1 MHNVNLATVVIIT
14 IFSFCYL
21 FITAWQTAKQKLDIY
36 DLFML
41 SMVAVI
47 PLAFVLFPE
56 LTFSLTRMMGVT
68 FPFVLMFGILLV
80 TLFANIHRFS
90 TKIHLLEK
98 DNRLLIQE
106 VSLLKARIDSKKI
119 PIHEGSPTPDKSP

>member
-1 MHNVNLATVVIIT
+1 MHNVNLATVVIIA
-14 IFSFCYL
+14 IFSFYYL

-47 PLAFVLFPE
+47 PLTFVLFPE

-68 FPFVLMFGILLV
+68 FPFILMFSILLI
-80 TLFANIHRFS
+80 TLFANIHQFS

-98 DNRLLIQE
+98 DN
-106 VSLLKARIDSKKI
+106 
-119 PIHEGSPTPDKSP
+119 